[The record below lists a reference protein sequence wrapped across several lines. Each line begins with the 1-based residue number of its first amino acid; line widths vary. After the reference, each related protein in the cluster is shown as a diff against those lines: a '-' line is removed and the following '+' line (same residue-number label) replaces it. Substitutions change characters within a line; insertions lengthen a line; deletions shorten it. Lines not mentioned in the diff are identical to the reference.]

1 MVSEKGRSR
10 EPRPAWL
17 VYLKTSRQCLRTL
30 KDRIEKH
37 SYERKG
43 GVKVGIIA
51 ITEEGNK
58 TARELAH
65 SLKES
70 QVYFLSESH
79 ALRKTVAEI
88 FDRYEGFI
96 FIMALGIVIRVIAP
110 FIKSKYTDP
119 AVVVVDENRRF
130 AISALSGHE
139 GGANRLAGQVAS
151 ILRAES
157 VITTASETMKRLTVG
172 VGCRKG
178 ASQEE
183 ILEAIDQALKKCEGS
198 REDIRCVATIDLK
211 SDEPGLK
218 EACIHLG
225 LPLKI
230 VPMDHIKSFNGP
242 YQRSSFVKGKIGV
255 EGVSEPCA
263 LLAGRKTK
271 LIVPKLKKGRVC
283 VAIAREG

>member
-1 MVSEKGRSR
+1 VRV
-10 EPRPAWL
+10 A
-17 VYLKTSRQCLRTL
+17 
-30 KDRIEKH
+30 
-37 SYERKG
+37 
-43 GVKVGIIA
+43 IIA

-58 TARELAH
+58 TAQELAV
-65 SLKES
+65 SINES
-70 QVYFLSESH
+70 QVYFLSEPH
-79 ALRKTVAEI
+79 VLRKTVEKI
-88 FDRYEGFI
+88 FDRYEGLI

-110 FIKSKYTDP
+110 FIKSKHVDP

-157 VITTASETMKRLTVG
+157 VITTASETMKHLIIG

-178 ASQEE
+178 TSQEE

-211 SDEPGLK
+211 GDEPGLK

-230 VPMDHIKSFNGP
+230 VPIDQIKRFNGP
-242 YQRSSFVKGKIGV
+242 YQRSSFVKRKIGV

-263 LLAGRKTK
+263 LLAGRRTK
-271 LIVPKLKKGRVC
+271 LIVPKLKQGRVC
-283 VAIAREG
+283 VAVAREG

>member
-1 MVSEKGRSR
+1 MRV
-10 EPRPAWL
+10 A
-17 VYLKTSRQCLRTL
+17 
-30 KDRIEKH
+30 
-37 SYERKG
+37 
-43 GVKVGIIA
+43 IIA
-51 ITEEGNK
+51 ITGEGNK
-58 TARELAH
+58 TARELAI
-65 SLKES
+65 SLEES

-88 FDRYEGFI
+88 FDRYEGLI
-96 FIMALGIVIRVIAP
+96 FMMALGIVIRVIAP
-110 FIKSKYTDP
+110 LIKSKHTDP

-139 GGANRLAGQVAS
+139 GGANRLANQVAS

-157 VITTASETMKRLTVG
+157 VITTASETMKRLIVG

-178 ASQEE
+178 TSHEE
-183 ILEAIDQALKKCEGS
+183 ILKAIDQALEQCESS

-211 SDEPGLK
+211 GGEPGLR
-218 EACIHLG
+218 EACLHLG

-230 VPMDHIKSFNGP
+230 VPIDHIRNFDGP

-263 LLAGRKTK
+263 LLAGRRTK
-271 LIVPKLKKGRVC
+271 LIVPKLKQGGVC

>member
-1 MVSEKGRSR
+1 MRV
-10 EPRPAWL
+10 A
-17 VYLKTSRQCLRTL
+17 
-30 KDRIEKH
+30 
-37 SYERKG
+37 
-43 GVKVGIIA
+43 IIA

-58 TARELAH
+58 TAQELAV

-70 QVYFLSESH
+70 QVYYLSEPH
-79 ALRKTVAEI
+79 ALRRTVEKI
-88 FDRYEGFI
+88 FDQYDGLI

-110 FIKSKYTDP
+110 FIKSKHVDP

-139 GGANRLAGQVAS
+139 GGANRLADQVAS

-157 VITTASETMKRLTVG
+157 VITTASETMKRLIIG

-178 ASQEE
+178 TSQEE
-183 ILEAIDQALKKCEGS
+183 IVEAIDQALKKGECS

-211 SDEPGLK
+211 GGEPGLN
-218 EACIHLG
+218 EACIYLD

-230 VPMDHIKSFNGP
+230 VPMDQIKSFNGP
-242 YQRSSFVKGKIGV
+242 YQRSSFVKQKIGV

-263 LLAGRKTK
+263 LLAGRRTK
-271 LIVPKLKKGRVC
+271 LIVPKLKRGRVC